1 MLQQAP
7 TAMRKAPHVIVVGN
21 EKGGSGKTTI
31 AMHVAVGL
39 LKDGQRVGTIDLDSN
54 QRSLTHYIEN
64 RRVWANYRGIELEI
78 PIHRCIARAEGARL
92 EENEAEELATFE
104 AAVSNF
110 DQSVDFLVIDTPAND
125 SYLMLLAHLIA
136 DTLLTP
142 LNDSF
147 LDFGTLASIDPVTRE
162 VTEGGHYAGM
172 VCEAHRRRRLFDRSH
187 VHWIVIRNRFSV
199 GRLVDRSLDKL
210 AMSLGFR
217 PCDGCAERIV
227 YRQLFPSG
235 LTAFDSLDEATLGN
249 RPSRLY
255 VAAQQEVRDLYALLQ
270 LPINDRARRRA
281 AARAEWFASADTP
294 LDTSDVLAD

>member
-1 MLQQAP
+1 
-7 TAMRKAPHVIVVGN
+7 
-21 EKGGSGKTTI
+21 
-31 AMHVAVGL
+31 
-39 LKDGQRVGTIDLDSN
+39 
-54 QRSLTHYIEN
+54 
-64 RRVWANYRGIELEI
+64 
-78 PIHRCIARAEGARL
+78 
-92 EENEAEELATFE
+92 
-104 AAVSNF
+104 
-110 DQSVDFLVIDTPAND
+110 
-125 SYLMLLAHLIA
+125 
-136 DTLLTP
+136 LTP

-147 LDFGTLASIDPVTRE
+147 LDFGTLASIDPVTHE
-162 VTEGGHYAGM
+162 VTERGHYAGM
-172 VCEAHRRRRLFDRSH
+172 VCEARRQRRLFDRSH
-187 VHWIVIRNRFSV
+187 ISWLVIRNRLSL

-249 RPSRLY
+249 RPSRLH

-281 AARAEWFASADTP
+281 AARAEWFASFDTP